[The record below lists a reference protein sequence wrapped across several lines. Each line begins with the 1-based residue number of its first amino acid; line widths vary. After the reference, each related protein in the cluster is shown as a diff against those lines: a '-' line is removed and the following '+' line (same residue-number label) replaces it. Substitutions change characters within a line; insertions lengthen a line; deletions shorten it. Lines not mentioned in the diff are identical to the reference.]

1 MFAQKRARVT
11 PYTPVGDGLPG
22 TVPMEGVGDGG
33 GTSSSSSL
41 SSSRLATLR
50 NGDGSSSTGAAAAPY
65 LVPETVQTSP
75 PQARDME
82 LGGLPAVYDEQ
93 AWANGELLRA
103 AATTEEYVP
112 ISLAR
117 ERLQEAVD
125 DMEVMR
131 TDHLAVVME
140 VRGHYETILRDM
152 NRVFSEH
159 SEGARDAYNSNVQ
172 KLQARL
178 TAAGAEAE
186 TLRQQ
191 LAAAEAAGAWPG
203 AAAVVPVAA
212 TVTAVAGTPGERARE
227 MEAQLAR
234 LQADND
240 AKSAQLRELA
250 AGEGEAG
257 GGAPLFPPAVA
268 AAQPRMGR
276 AVGRAVLALARAQ
289 VASQVQKTA
298 LAQARVEGAQK
309 HVQAQ
314 QQQLSAAE
322 STAREELEEAREVVA
337 QVAPTEAPDPAAAG
351 AGAGA
356 GAAAAGAQMEGAR
369 QKLQQVQAELVTV
382 RAHDAE
388 LEGQRLALE
397 AERASMEAALRQAEA
412 AAQAVSGAFRSC
424 VRSVLAEIRL
434 CHACSCQE
442 ILRTETPRQATQ
454 SEGGLRAE
462 LARLQVSR
470 SCPVLEMSPASC

>member
-1 MFAQKRARVT
+1 
-11 PYTPVGDGLPG
+11 
-22 TVPMEGVGDGG
+22 
-33 GTSSSSSL
+33 
-41 SSSRLATLR
+41 
-50 NGDGSSSTGAAAAPY
+50 
-65 LVPETVQTSP
+65 
-75 PQARDME
+75 
-82 LGGLPAVYDEQ
+82 
-93 AWANGELLRA
+93 
-103 AATTEEYVP
+103 
-112 ISLAR
+112 
-117 ERLQEAVD
+117 
-125 DMEVMR
+125 
-131 TDHLAVVME
+131 

-152 NRVFSEH
+152 KRVFSEH

-250 AGEGEAG
+250 AGEGESG
-257 GGAPLFPPAVA
+257 GSAPLFPPAVA

-337 QVAPTEAPDPAAAG
+337 QVAPTEAPDP